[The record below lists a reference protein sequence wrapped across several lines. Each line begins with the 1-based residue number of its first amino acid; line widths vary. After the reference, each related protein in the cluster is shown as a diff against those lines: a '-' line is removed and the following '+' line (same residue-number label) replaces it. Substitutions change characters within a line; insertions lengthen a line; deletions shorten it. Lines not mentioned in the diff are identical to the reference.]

1 MHGHTVLTLTTEMQM
16 DSDIDILPLLYVS
29 EGQLMMLLIPFPVNC
44 ASVLVGSAVTV
55 SRTAAGCFFGTSV
68 ISLRPLAPQGKTG
81 PSQSDRS
88 RWTARRDWQT
98 QHRQGPDPSRGAGAG
113 RVLVQAGGGPGRALT
128 RVRASQ
134 APRHPAGQSAPVRH
148 GGI

>member
-1 MHGHTVLTLTTEMQM
+1 MRYVTGAAEMQM

-29 EGQLMMLLIPFPVNC
+29 EGQLMMLLIPFPVDC
-44 ASVLVGSAVTV
+44 VSVLVGSAV
-55 SRTAAGCFFGTSV
+55 SRTAARAGCFFGTSV

-113 RVLVQAGGGPGRALT
+113 RVLVQAGGGPGARALT